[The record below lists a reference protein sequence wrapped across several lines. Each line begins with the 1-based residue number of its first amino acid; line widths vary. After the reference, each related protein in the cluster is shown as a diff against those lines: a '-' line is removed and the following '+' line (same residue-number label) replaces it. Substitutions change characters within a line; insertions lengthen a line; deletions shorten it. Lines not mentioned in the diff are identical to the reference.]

1 MQEMNTL
8 QTNNVKLRG
17 ESEKYRDT
25 IKELAVVSQELN
37 DKKQAISA
45 LEAQIT
51 TLRSQLLSAERPS
64 EACLSCQLS

>member
-8 QTNNVKLRG
+8 QTNNAKLRG

-51 TLRSQLLSAERPS
+51 TLRSQLLSENPS
-64 EACLSCQLS
+64 EPCLSCQLS